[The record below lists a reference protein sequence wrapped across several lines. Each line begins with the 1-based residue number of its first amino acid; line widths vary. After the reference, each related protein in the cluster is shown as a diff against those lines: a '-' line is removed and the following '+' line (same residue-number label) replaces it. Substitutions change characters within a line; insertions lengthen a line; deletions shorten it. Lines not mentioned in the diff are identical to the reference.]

1 MMAIFSRG
9 DIAIG
14 ALDGGADCALGE
26 GTPPGGAPEGG
37 CDDAPPDAALTAVW
51 QDGDN

>member
-1 MMAIFSRG
+1 MAIFSRG

-14 ALDGGADCALGE
+14 APGGADCVLAE
-26 GTPPGGAPEGG
+26 GTPPGDALAEGG